1 MHYQQYLSSLN
12 VRVLFCWVVSLEFS
26 ECSSSRPLPSP
37 STQATLYLSSWNLDE
52 DTYNDKEQY
61 TCDEKLVSTSNVIKT
76 KKGNNFPWLLLHSQF
91 YLLRYI
97 TVEQHGEED
106 WAVTDN
112 SKRLFYRGED
122 RYINP
127 LVRILRTQFC
137 WPEGSVLFSY
147 FFFCIQ
153 CWNNLNLIL
162 FQLSLPTMS

>member
-1 MHYQQYLSSLN
+1 MYIISAIFSHIVAEKLQNKAILTSYRLKHISRYQKGQEGTQLKLGTNSTNDRNNNLHYQQYLSSLN

-37 STQATLYLSSWNLDE
+37 STQATLYFSSWNLDE

-106 WAVTDN
+106 WDN
-112 SKRLFYRGED
+112 R
-122 RYINP
+122 
-127 LVRILRTQFC
+127 
-137 WPEGSVLFSY
+137 
-147 FFFCIQ
+147 
-153 CWNNLNLIL
+153 
-162 FQLSLPTMS
+162 